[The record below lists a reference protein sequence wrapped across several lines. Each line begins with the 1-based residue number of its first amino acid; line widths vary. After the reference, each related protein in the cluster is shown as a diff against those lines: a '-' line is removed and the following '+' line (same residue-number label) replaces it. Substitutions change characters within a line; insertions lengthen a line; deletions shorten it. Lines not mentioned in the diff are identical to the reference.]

1 MHRSVSVAAA
11 VPAAT
16 PAAAAAV
23 AVSVTLAGPVVHCL
37 YDDASAVAAAAA
49 AVWLVMAAFEMWVS
63 GGTVCH
69 RPDPVWS
76 WVVAVADPHPA
87 VD

>member
-11 VPAAT
+11 VPAAM
-16 PAAAAAV
+16 PAAV

-37 YDDASAVAAAAA
+37 YDDASVVAVAA
-49 AVWLVMAAFEMWVS
+49 AVWLVMAAFEMWAS

-76 WVVAVADPHPA
+76 WVVAVAGPLPA

>member
-11 VPAAT
+11 AVPAAM
-16 PAAAAAV
+16 PAAAV

-37 YDDASAVAAAAA
+37 YDDAFAAVAA
-49 AVWLVMAAFEMWVS
+49 AVWLVMAAFAMWAS

-76 WVVAVADPHPA
+76 WVVAVGGPHPA